1 MIIFIEQPAGSLNKS
16 SIVQNLIANLSSQKV
31 FGEVY
36 FEMPKQDQFYQSPI
50 ESLQSFSVYFFS
62 WYVIFCVDIAPI
74 FQMQNAA
81 WNHGGSISISP
92 PSQKLHDKGTHY
104 HCRIG
109 RHWAGGGRAASRG

>member
-1 MIIFIEQPAGSLNKS
+1 VLAEA
-16 SIVQNLIANLSSQKV
+16 
-31 FGEVY
+31 Y

-81 WNHGGSISISP
+81 WNHGGQ
-92 PSQKLHDKGTHY
+92 SQSAHHPKNFMTKAHTTTAELAG
-104 HCRIG
+104 IG
-109 RHWAGGGRAASRG
+109 QGGQGGKPRVVAPKV